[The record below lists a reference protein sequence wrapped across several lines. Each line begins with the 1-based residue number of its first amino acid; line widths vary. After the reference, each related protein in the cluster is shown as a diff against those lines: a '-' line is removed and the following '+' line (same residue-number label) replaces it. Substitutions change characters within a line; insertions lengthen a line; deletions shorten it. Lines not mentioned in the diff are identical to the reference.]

1 MADNDIIET
10 GVEGLDKM
18 LKGGVPSKSQILIA
32 GGPGAGK
39 TLLCF
44 EILYNNAKKGIPGV
58 FISMEEHPEKI
69 IRNVKE
75 AFPSFEDLDELIAKN
90 MIIIDGED
98 PSSKLIGS
106 SDSET
111 YTFGSIVSDIEN
123 VINQNHA
130 KIVVIDSLSML
141 SLVLTSK
148 INYRKSLLSLI
159 SNFNRL
165 GVTSFITYEL
175 ISSERKEL
183 KFTKDFFLFDGLI
196 TLYQSGQEDRRMLLT
211 EIVKMRGVNH
221 SYALV
226 PYEISNEGFKI
237 YSIE

>member
-10 GVEGLDKM
+10 GIEGLDKM

-44 EILYNNAKKGIPGV
+44 EIIYHNAKKGIPGV

-69 IRNVKE
+69 IRNIKE
-75 AFPSFEDLDELIAKN
+75 AFPSFEDLDELIANN

-98 PSSKLIGS
+98 PSSKIIGS

-123 VINQNHA
+123 IVGQNHA
-130 KIVVIDSLSML
+130 KVIVIDSLSML
-141 SLVLTSK
+141 SLVLTDK
-148 INYRKSLLSLI
+148 ITYRKSLLSLI

-165 GVTSFITYEL
+165 EITSFITYEL
-175 ISSERKEL
+175 SSSERKDL
-183 KFTKDFFLFDGLI
+183 KFSRDFFLFDGLI

-226 PYEISNEGFKI
+226 PYEISSDGFKI

>member
-1 MADNDIIET
+1 MNNKLIET
-10 GVEGLDKM
+10 GIEGLDKM
-18 LKGGVPSKSQILIA
+18 LKGGIPERNQILIA

-44 EILYNNAKKGIPGV
+44 EILYHNAKKGIPCV
-58 FISMEEHPEKI
+58 FISMEEQPENI

-75 AFPSFEDLDELIAKN
+75 AFSGFEDIDELIAKKL
-90 MIIIDGED
+90 IIIDGQD
-98 PSSKLIGS
+98 PTSKLM
-106 SDSET
+106 DSPDAEG
-111 YTFGSIVSDIEN
+111 YSFGSIVSDIEKEISEN
-123 VINQNHA
+123 NA
-130 KIVVIDSLSML
+130 KIIIIDSLSML
-141 SLVLTSK
+141 SLILTNK
-148 INYRKSLLSLI
+148 IKYRQSLLSLI

-175 ISSERKEL
+175 SSGERNNL
-183 KFTKDFFLFDGLI
+183 KFSKDFFLFDGLI

-226 PYEISNEGFKI
+226 PYEITSEGFKI
-237 YSIE
+237 YSID